1 MVALGLHQ
9 QNERGK
15 SGHRRKGCPI
25 AWGVSFKRN
34 MESAAESKP
43 PRIYFMVRVKGW
55 CKRPPIFGENRGVCK
70 PHPVQD
76 RIGSEMCFAS
86 TEERVGCLTL
96 METFGLD
103 KWPSL
108 WC

>member
-1 MVALGLHQ
+1 MVALGPHQ

-25 AWGVSFKRN
+25 AWGVSLKRN

-43 PRIYFMVRVKGW
+43 PRIYFTARVKGW
-55 CKRPPIFGENRGVCK
+55 CKRPPISDENRGVCK
-70 PHPVQD
+70 PHLVQD

-96 METFGLD
+96 TETFGLD
-103 KWPSL
+103 K
-108 WC
+108 